1 MIQGIL
7 CFRIDCCGH
16 EIAGSDDG
24 TVNLGHTYSDPRAHK
39 RTKRG
44 ACIVS
49 PSCSLLSLQ
58 YLAKINDDDVRRI
71 LLRWLFPFPNIPFT
85 NRFRKFSTVIC
96 RKDEGP
102 PGIRNFSGYCSPIL
116 APTFSKILHIYNRKM
131 YGNIFSFASEFIASS
146 PKIAKITFGL

>member
-1 MIQGIL
+1 MSNSNIFHTFRTSCILLREIYRCSKKPWHWTGRIVLSRRMIQGIL

-24 TVNLGHTYSDPRAHK
+24 IVNLGHTHLDPRAYK

-44 ACIVS
+44 TCIVS

-71 LLRWLFPFPNIPFT
+71 LPRCRFLSRIFHSA
-85 NRFRKFSTVIC
+85 NRFRKFSTAIC
-96 RKDEGP
+96 PKDGAP
-102 PGIRNFSGYCSPIL
+102 PENLWFFRIL
-116 APTFSKILHIYNRKM
+116 FPSVF
-131 YGNIFSFASEFIASS
+131 
-146 PKIAKITFGL
+146 

>member
-24 TVNLGHTYSDPRAHK
+24 FVNLGHTHLDPRAYK

-44 ACIVS
+44 TCIVS

-58 YLAKINDDDVRRI
+58 YLAKINDDDVRRV
-71 LLRWLFPFPNIPFT
+71 LLCCCFLSRIFHSLIAFVNSPQRFVEKTELPSPPPRTLRICNIVP
-85 NRFRKFSTVIC
+85 K
-96 RKDEGP
+96 
-102 PGIRNFSGYCSPIL
+102 GYCSQ
-116 APTFSKILHIYNRKM
+116 AY
-131 YGNIFSFASEFIASS
+131 
-146 PKIAKITFGL
+146 FGTDFQ